1 VPVVG
6 QLHEAWRAPFRVTY
20 SEEDFQAF
28 REGGAVLV
36 YSGRS
41 DDESALAQ
49 ALVEAVA
56 NPGERRRRGALA
68 YSHTRNRYPWSAIA
82 LRLARL
88 YHEVATLP
96 DPGMRED
103 PTGYA
108 RGPKGGQAR
117 PAR

>member
-1 VPVVG
+1 MACGLPVIACAAYGPSAIVDEGETGWLVP
-6 QLHEAWRAPFRVTY
+6 P
-20 SEEDFQAF
+20 
-28 REGGAVLV
+28 
-36 YSGRS
+36 